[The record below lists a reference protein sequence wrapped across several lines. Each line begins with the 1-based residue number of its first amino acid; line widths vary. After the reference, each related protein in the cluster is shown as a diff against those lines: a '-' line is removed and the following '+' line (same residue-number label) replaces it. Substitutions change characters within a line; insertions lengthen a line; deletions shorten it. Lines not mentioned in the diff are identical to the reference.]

1 MSIHGYMQQLFVMF
15 NCLVT
20 VSRILALMKMFTVKT
35 AHFLNL
41 FTQLSLEKM
50 LISKALI
57 SFVKYIGL
65 YE

>member
-1 MSIHGYMQQLFVMF
+1 
-15 NCLVT
+15 
-20 VSRILALMKMFTVKT
+20 MKMFTVKT

-41 FTQLSLEKM
+41 FTWLSLEKM

-65 YE
+65 DK